1 MANEIGIP
9 SSVTPSSLQS
19 SSKSGQSA
27 AQVLSGKTEEQRVTA
42 QQDVKKQQDALAGEN
57 NAKQG
62 VSNADIENEVQ
73 NLQEF
78 SKLQGWTVNF
88 SVEKDLD
95 HQVVI
100 KVVDAET
107 KSMIRQIPSEE
118 LLAIS
123 KRIKD
128 LREGDVS
135 GGGSRVGLLLDNE
148 I

>member
-1 MANEIGIP
+1 MANDIGIP
-9 SSVTPSSLQS
+9 SSVSPSSLQS

-27 AQVLSGKTEEQRVTA
+27 AQVLSGMAEEQRVMT
-42 QQDVKKQQDALAGEN
+42 QDVEKQQEEQ
-57 NAKQG
+57 AKEKVRKSD
-62 VSNADIENEVQ
+62 VSDKDIEKEVQ

-88 SVEKDLD
+88 SVEKDLE
-95 HQVVI
+95 QVVI
-100 KVVDAET
+100 KVMDANT

-123 KRIKD
+123 KRLKD
-128 LREGDVS
+128 LREVDVI
-135 GGGSRVGLLLDNE
+135 GGGSRVGLLLDKE

>member
-1 MANEIGIP
+1 MANDIGIP

-27 AQVLSGKTEEQRVTA
+27 AQVLSGTTEEQRVMA
-42 QQDVKKQQDALAGEN
+42 QDVKKQQEEKAQEKVS
-57 NAKQG
+57 KQEISE
-62 VSNADIENEVQ
+62 VDIEKEVQ
-73 NLQEF
+73 NLQDF

-88 SVEKDLD
+88 SVEKDLE
-95 HQVVI
+95 QVVI
-100 KVVDAET
+100 KVMDAHT

-128 LREGDVS
+128 LREGDAT

>member
-27 AQVLSGKTEEQRVTA
+27 AQVLSGTAEEQRGA
-42 QQDVKKQQDALAGEN
+42 AKDIEKQQGLPEQEKAGKPKISDKE
-57 NAKQG
+57 
-62 VSNADIENEVQ
+62 IEKGVQ

-78 SKLQGWTVNF
+78 SQLQGWTVNF
-88 SVEKDLD
+88 SVEKELE
-95 HQVVI
+95 QVVI
-100 KVVDAET
+100 KVMDADT

-123 KRIKD
+123 KRIQD
-128 LREGDVS
+128 LREGDVI
-135 GGGSRVGLLLDNE
+135 GGGSRVGLLLDKE

>member
-27 AQVLSGKTEEQRVTA
+27 AQVLSGTTEEQRVTA
-42 QQDVKKQQDALAGEN
+42 QDVKKQQEGQPGEK
-57 NAKQG
+57 NAKQD
-62 VSNADIENEVQ
+62 VPQADIENEVQ
-73 NLQEF
+73 KLQEF

-88 SVEKDLD
+88 SVEKELD
-95 HQVVI
+95 QVVI

-128 LREGDVS
+128 LRESDAT
-135 GGGSRVGLLLDNE
+135 GGGSRAGLLLDNE

>member
-1 MANEIGIP
+1 MANDIGIP

-19 SSKSGQSA
+19 NSKSGQSA
-27 AQVLSGKTEEQRVTA
+27 AQVLSGTTEEQRVMA
-42 QQDVKKQQDALAGEN
+42 QDVKKQQEEKVQEKVR
-57 NAKQG
+57 KQDISE
-62 VSNADIENEVQ
+62 VDIEKEVQ

-88 SVEKDLD
+88 SVEKDLE
-95 HQVVI
+95 QVVI
-100 KVVDAET
+100 KVMDAHT

-128 LREGDVS
+128 LREGDAT

>member
-27 AQVLSGKTEEQRVTA
+27 AQVLSGTTEEQRVTA
-42 QQDVKKQQDALAGEN
+42 QDVKKQQAGQFGEKI
-57 NAKQG
+57 AKQD
-62 VSNADIENEVQ
+62 VPQADIENEVQ
-73 NLQEF
+73 KLQEF

-95 HQVVI
+95 QVVI

-128 LREGDVS
+128 LRESDAT
-135 GGGSRVGLLLDNE
+135 GGGSRAGLLLDNE

>member
-1 MANEIGIP
+1 MANDIGIP

-27 AQVLSGKTEEQRVTA
+27 AQVLSGMAEEQRVMT
-42 QQDVKKQQDALAGEN
+42 QDVEKQQEER
-57 NAKQG
+57 AKEKVRKSD
-62 VSNADIENEVQ
+62 VSDKDIDKEVQ

-88 SVEKDLD
+88 SVEKDLE
-95 HQVVI
+95 QVVI
-100 KVVDAET
+100 KVMDANT

-123 KRIKD
+123 KRLKD
-128 LREGDVS
+128 LREVDVI
-135 GGGSRVGLLLDNE
+135 GGGSRVGLLLDKE

>member
-1 MANEIGIP
+1 MANDIGIP

-27 AQVLSGKTEEQRVTA
+27 AQVLSGTTEEQRVIA
-42 QQDVKKQQDALAGEN
+42 QDVKKQQEEKTQEKAS
-57 NAKQG
+57 KQDISE
-62 VSNADIENEVQ
+62 VDIEKEVQ

-88 SVEKDLD
+88 SVEKDLE
-95 HQVVI
+95 QVVI
-100 KVVDAET
+100 KVMDAHT

-128 LREGDVS
+128 LREGDAT

>member
-1 MANEIGIP
+1 MANDIGIP

-27 AQVLSGKTEEQRVTA
+27 AQVLSGTTEEQRVMA
-42 QQDVKKQQDALAGEN
+42 QDVKKQQEEKVQEKVR
-57 NAKQG
+57 KQDISE
-62 VSNADIENEVQ
+62 VDIEKEVQ

-88 SVEKDLD
+88 SVEKDLE
-95 HQVVI
+95 QVVI
-100 KVVDAET
+100 KVMDAHT

-128 LREGDVS
+128 LREGDAT
-135 GGGSRVGLLLDNE
+135 GGGSRIGLLLDNE

>member
-27 AQVLSGKTEEQRVTA
+27 AQVLSGTTEEQRVTA
-42 QQDVKKQQDALAGEN
+42 QQDVKKQQDALVGEK
-57 NAKQG
+57 NAKQD

-95 HQVVI
+95 QVVI

>member
-27 AQVLSGKTEEQRVTA
+27 AQVLSGTTEEQRVTA
-42 QQDVKKQQDALAGEN
+42 QQDVKKQQDALSGEK
-57 NAKQG
+57 NAKQD

-95 HQVVI
+95 QVVI

>member
-27 AQVLSGKTEEQRVTA
+27 AQVLSGTTEEQRVTA
-42 QQDVKKQQDALAGEN
+42 QDVKKQQAGQSGEKI
-57 NAKQG
+57 ARQD
-62 VSNADIENEVQ
+62 VPQADIENEVQ
-73 NLQEF
+73 KLQEF

-95 HQVVI
+95 QVVI

-128 LREGDVS
+128 LRESDAT
-135 GGGSRVGLLLDNE
+135 GGGSRAGLLLDNE

>member
-1 MANEIGIP
+1 MANDIGIP

-27 AQVLSGKTEEQRVTA
+27 AQVLSGTTEEQRVMA
-42 QQDVKKQQDALAGEN
+42 QDVKKQQEEKAQ
-57 NAKQG
+57 AKTSKQDISE
-62 VSNADIENEVQ
+62 VDIEKEVQ

-88 SVEKDLD
+88 SVEKDLE
-95 HQVVI
+95 QVVI
-100 KVVDAET
+100 KVMDVHT

-128 LREGDVS
+128 LREGDAT

>member
-9 SSVTPSSLQS
+9 SSVTPSSLQP

-27 AQVLSGKTEEQRVTA
+27 AQVLSGTTEEQRVTA
-42 QQDVKKQQDALAGEN
+42 QDVKKQQEGQPGEK
-57 NAKQG
+57 NAKQD
-62 VSNADIENEVQ
+62 VPQADIENEVQ
-73 NLQEF
+73 KLQEF

-95 HQVVI
+95 QVVI

-128 LREGDVS
+128 LRESDAT
-135 GGGSRVGLLLDNE
+135 GGGSRAGLLLDNE

>member
-1 MANEIGIP
+1 MANDIGIP

-27 AQVLSGKTEEQRVTA
+27 AQVLSGMAEEQRVMT
-42 QQDVKKQQDALAGEN
+42 QDVEKQQAER
-57 NAKQG
+57 AKEKVRKSD
-62 VSNADIENEVQ
+62 VSDKDIEKEVQ

-88 SVEKDLD
+88 SVEKDLE
-95 HQVVI
+95 QVVI
-100 KVVDAET
+100 KVMDANT

-118 LLAIS
+118 LLSIS
-123 KRIKD
+123 KRLKD
-128 LREGDVS
+128 LREGDVI
-135 GGGSRVGLLLDNE
+135 GGGSRVGLLLDKE

>member
-27 AQVLSGKTEEQRVTA
+27 AQVLSGTTEEQRVTA
-42 QQDVKKQQDALAGEN
+42 QQDVKKQQENLPGEKST
-57 NAKQG
+57 KQD

-95 HQVVI
+95 QVVI

>member
-1 MANEIGIP
+1 MANDIGIP

-27 AQVLSGKTEEQRVTA
+27 AQVLSGMAEEQRVMT
-42 QQDVKKQQDALAGEN
+42 QDVEKQQEER
-57 NAKQG
+57 AKEKARKSD
-62 VSNADIENEVQ
+62 VSDKDIEKEVQ

-88 SVEKDLD
+88 SVEKDLE
-95 HQVVI
+95 QVVI
-100 KVVDAET
+100 KVMDANT

-123 KRIKD
+123 KRLKD
-128 LREGDVS
+128 LREVDVI
-135 GGGSRVGLLLDNE
+135 GGGSRVGLLLDKE

>member
-1 MANEIGIP
+1 MANDIGIP

-27 AQVLSGKTEEQRVTA
+27 AQVLSGTAEEQRVMV
-42 QQDVKKQQDALAGEN
+42 QDVKKQQEEKAQ
-57 NAKQG
+57 AKASRQDISE
-62 VSNADIENEVQ
+62 VDIEKEVQ

-88 SVEKDLD
+88 SVEKDLE
-95 HQVVI
+95 QVVI
-100 KVVDAET
+100 KVMDAHT

-123 KRIKD
+123 KRIKE
-128 LREGDVS
+128 LREGDAT
-135 GGGSRVGLLLDNE
+135 GAGSRVGLLLDNE

>member
-1 MANEIGIP
+1 MASEIGIP

-27 AQVLSGKTEEQRVTA
+27 AQVLSGTAEERRVMT
-42 QQDVKKQQDALAGEN
+42 QDVEKQQEARAQD
-57 NAKQG
+57 KVRKSD
-62 VSNADIENEVQ
+62 VSDKDIEKEVQ
-73 NLQEF
+73 NLQDF

-88 SVEKDLD
+88 SVEKDLE
-95 HQVVI
+95 QVII
-100 KVVDAET
+100 KVMDANT

-128 LREGDVS
+128 LREGDVT
-135 GGGSRVGLLLDNE
+135 GGGSRAGLLLDNE

>member
-1 MANEIGIP
+1 MANDIGIP
-9 SSVTPSSLQS
+9 SSVTPSSLQL

-27 AQVLSGKTEEQRVTA
+27 AQVLSGMAEEQRVMT
-42 QQDVKKQQDALAGEN
+42 QDVEKQQEELKQEN
-57 NAKQG
+57 VSKQ
-62 VSNADIENEVQ
+62 NIFERDIEKEVQ

-88 SVEKDLD
+88 SVEKELE
-95 HQVVI
+95 QVVI
-100 KVVDAET
+100 KVIDADT
-107 KSMIRQIPSEE
+107 QSMIRQIPSEE

-128 LREGDVS
+128 LREGDVI
-135 GGGSRVGLLLDNE
+135 GGGSRVGLLLDKE

>member
-1 MANEIGIP
+1 MANDIGIP
-9 SSVTPSSLQS
+9 SSVTPSSLQP

-27 AQVLSGKTEEQRVTA
+27 AQVLSGMAEEQRVMT
-42 QQDVKKQQDALAGEN
+42 QDVEKQQEER
-57 NAKQG
+57 AKEKVRKSD
-62 VSNADIENEVQ
+62 VSDKDIEKEVQ

-88 SVEKDLD
+88 SVEKDLE
-95 HQVVI
+95 QVVI
-100 KVVDAET
+100 KVVDANT

-123 KRIKD
+123 KRLKD
-128 LREGDVS
+128 LREGDVI
-135 GGGSRVGLLLDNE
+135 GGGSRVGLLLDKE

>member
-1 MANEIGIP
+1 MANDIGIP

-19 SSKSGQSA
+19 SSKSGQPA
-27 AQVLSGKTEEQRVTA
+27 AQVLSGMAEEQRVMT
-42 QQDVKKQQDALAGEN
+42 QDVEKQQEER
-57 NAKQG
+57 AKEKVRKSD
-62 VSNADIENEVQ
+62 VSDKDIEKEVQ

-88 SVEKDLD
+88 SVEKDLE
-95 HQVVI
+95 QVVI
-100 KVVDAET
+100 KVMDANT

-123 KRIKD
+123 KRLKD
-128 LREGDVS
+128 LREVDVI
-135 GGGSRVGLLLDNE
+135 GGGSRVGLLLDKE

>member
-27 AQVLSGKTEEQRVTA
+27 AQVLSGTTEEQRVTA
-42 QQDVKKQQDALAGEN
+42 QDGKKRQEGQSGEKTAKQDVPQ
-57 NAKQG
+57 
-62 VSNADIENEVQ
+62 ADIENEVQ
-73 NLQEF
+73 KLQEF

-95 HQVVI
+95 QVVI

-128 LREGDVS
+128 LRESDAT
-135 GGGSRVGLLLDNE
+135 GGGSRAGLLLDNE

>member
-1 MANEIGIP
+1 MANQIGIP
-9 SSVTPSSLQS
+9 SSVTPSSLQP

-27 AQVLSGKTEEQRVTA
+27 AQVLSGTMEEQRVTA
-42 QQDVKKQQDALAGEN
+42 QQDVKKQQEGQPGEK
-57 NAKQG
+57 NAKQD
-62 VSNADIENEVQ
+62 VPQTDIENEVQ
-73 NLQEF
+73 KLQEF

-95 HQVVI
+95 QVVI

-128 LREGDVS
+128 LRESDATR
-135 GGGSRVGLLLDNE
+135 GGSRAGLLLDNE

>member
-27 AQVLSGKTEEQRVTA
+27 AQVLSGTTEEQRVTA
-42 QQDVKKQQDALAGEN
+42 QDVKKQQEGQPGEK
-57 NAKQG
+57 NAKQD
-62 VSNADIENEVQ
+62 VPQADIENEVQ
-73 NLQEF
+73 KLQEF

-95 HQVVI
+95 QVVI

-128 LREGDVS
+128 LRESDAT
-135 GGGSRVGLLLDNE
+135 GGSSRAGLLLDNE

>member
-1 MANEIGIP
+1 MANDIGIP

-27 AQVLSGKTEEQRVTA
+27 AQVLSGMAEEQRVMT
-42 QQDVKKQQDALAGEN
+42 QDVEKQQEER
-57 NAKQG
+57 AKEKVRKSD
-62 VSNADIENEVQ
+62 VSDKDIEKEVQ

-88 SVEKDLD
+88 SVEKDLE
-95 HQVVI
+95 QVVI
-100 KVVDAET
+100 KVMDANT
-107 KSMIRQIPSEE
+107 KLMIRQIPSEE

-123 KRIKD
+123 KRLKD
-128 LREGDVS
+128 LREVDVI
-135 GGGSRVGLLLDNE
+135 GGGSRVGLLLDKE

>member
-27 AQVLSGKTEEQRVTA
+27 AQVLSGITEEQRVTA
-42 QQDVKKQQDALAGEN
+42 QQDVKKQQNSQTGEKN
-57 NAKQG
+57 TKQNM
-62 VSNADIENEVQ
+62 SNADIENEVQ

-95 HQVVI
+95 QVVI

-128 LREGDVS
+128 LRDSNGTA
-135 GGGSRVGLLLDNE
+135 GNSRVGLLLDNE

>member
-19 SSKSGQSA
+19 TSKSGQSA
-27 AQVLSGKTEEQRVTA
+27 AQVLSGTTEEQRVTA
-42 QQDVKKQQDALAGEN
+42 QDVKKQQEGQPGEK
-57 NAKQG
+57 NAKQD
-62 VSNADIENEVQ
+62 VPQADIENEVQ
-73 NLQEF
+73 KLQEF

-95 HQVVI
+95 QVVI

-128 LREGDVS
+128 LRESDAT
-135 GGGSRVGLLLDNE
+135 GGGSRAGLLLDNE

>member
-27 AQVLSGKTEEQRVTA
+27 AQVLSGTTEEQRVTA
-42 QQDVKKQQDALAGEN
+42 QQDVKKQQDALAGEKT
-57 NAKQG
+57 AKQD
-62 VSNADIENEVQ
+62 VSNSDIENEVQ

-95 HQVVI
+95 QVVI

>member
-1 MANEIGIP
+1 MANDIGIP

-27 AQVLSGKTEEQRVTA
+27 AQVLSGMAEEQRVMT
-42 QQDVKKQQDALAGEN
+42 QDVEKQQEER
-57 NAKQG
+57 AKEKVRKSD
-62 VSNADIENEVQ
+62 VSDKDIEKEVQ

-88 SVEKDLD
+88 SVEKDLE
-95 HQVVI
+95 QVVI
-100 KVVDAET
+100 KVMDANT

-123 KRIKD
+123 KRLKE
-128 LREGDVS
+128 LREVDVI
-135 GGGSRVGLLLDNE
+135 GGGSRVGLLLDKE

>member
-1 MANEIGIP
+1 MANDIGIP

-27 AQVLSGKTEEQRVTA
+27 AQVLSGTTEEQRVTA
-42 QQDVKKQQDALAGEN
+42 QDVKKQQEVKAEEKSS
-57 NAKQG
+57 KQDTSEID
-62 VSNADIENEVQ
+62 VEKEVQ

-88 SVEKDLD
+88 SVEKDLE
-95 HQVVI
+95 QVVI
-100 KVVDAET
+100 KVMDAHT

-128 LREGDVS
+128 LREGDAT

>member
-27 AQVLSGKTEEQRVTA
+27 AQVLSGTTEEQRVTA
-42 QQDVKKQQDALAGEN
+42 QDVKKQQEGLPGEK
-57 NAKQG
+57 NAKQD
-62 VSNADIENEVQ
+62 VPQADIENEVQ
-73 NLQEF
+73 KLQEF

-95 HQVVI
+95 QVVI

-128 LREGDVS
+128 LRESDAT
-135 GGGSRVGLLLDNE
+135 GGGSRAGLLLDNE

>member
-9 SSVTPSSLQS
+9 SSVTPSSLQQ

-27 AQVLSGKTEEQRVTA
+27 AQVLSGMAEEQRVMT
-42 QQDVKKQQDALAGEN
+42 QDVEKQQEER
-57 NAKQG
+57 AKEKVRKSD
-62 VSNADIENEVQ
+62 VSDKDIEKEVQ

-88 SVEKDLD
+88 SVEKDLE
-95 HQVVI
+95 QVVI
-100 KVVDAET
+100 KVMDANT

-123 KRIKD
+123 KRLKD
-128 LREGDVS
+128 LREVDVI
-135 GGGSRVGLLLDNE
+135 GGGSRVGLLLDKE

>member
-1 MANEIGIP
+1 MASEIGNP

-27 AQVLSGKTEEQRVTA
+27 AQVLSGTTEEQRVTA
-42 QQDVKKQQDALAGEN
+42 QQDVKKQQEGQPGEKN
-57 NAKQG
+57 TKQD
-62 VSNADIENEVQ
+62 VPQADIENEVQ
-73 NLQEF
+73 KLQEF

-95 HQVVI
+95 QVVI

-128 LREGDVS
+128 LRESDAT
-135 GGGSRVGLLLDNE
+135 GGGSRAGLLLDNE

>member
-1 MANEIGIP
+1 MANDIGIP

-27 AQVLSGKTEEQRVTA
+27 AQVLSGTTEEQRVMA
-42 QQDVKKQQDALAGEN
+42 QDVKKRQEEKAQEKVRKQDISE
-57 NAKQG
+57 
-62 VSNADIENEVQ
+62 VDIEKEVQ

-88 SVEKDLD
+88 SVEKDLE
-95 HQVVI
+95 QVVI
-100 KVVDAET
+100 KVMDAHT

-128 LREGDVS
+128 LREGDAT

>member
-1 MANEIGIP
+1 MANEIGSP
-9 SSVTPSSLQS
+9 SSVTPSSLQP

-27 AQVLSGKTEEQRVTA
+27 AQVLSGIAEEQRVTT
-42 QQDVKKQQDALAGEN
+42 QDVEKQQEER
-57 NAKQG
+57 AKEKVRKSD
-62 VSNADIENEVQ
+62 VSDKDIEKEVQ

-88 SVEKDLD
+88 SVEKDLE
-95 HQVVI
+95 QVVI
-100 KVVDAET
+100 KVVDANT

-123 KRIKD
+123 KRLKD
-128 LREGDVS
+128 LREGDVI
-135 GGGSRVGLLLDNE
+135 GGGSRVGLLLDKE

>member
-27 AQVLSGKTEEQRVTA
+27 AQVLSGTTEEQRVTA
-42 QQDVKKQQDALAGEN
+42 QDVKKQQEGQPGEK
-57 NAKQG
+57 NAKQD
-62 VSNADIENEVQ
+62 VPQADIENEVQ
-73 NLQEF
+73 KLQEF

-95 HQVVI
+95 QVVI
-100 KVVDAET
+100 KVVDAGT

-128 LREGDVS
+128 LRESDAT
-135 GGGSRVGLLLDNE
+135 GGGSRAELLLDNE